1 MAVALLCSA
10 ASWAYTT
17 TDLENAGWT
26 LVTDFASLT
35 LNDNYFV
42 FVDAQEGKYTMSNA
56 MPKGIGAD
64 GVRRPVYQALA
75 DPFSGF
81 CQVWAIES
89 YGEGTYAV
97 QSIEDGYYLTS
108 NGEWWSSHICNGKSG
123 DSYIQISSLGE
134 GKYRLRST
142 RQPSDLYWGP
152 YKNDAKVD
160 LTHKDGLDLGDGLD
174 DKDYESLAANK
185 ATDHAPGFYLYAMSR
200 STYNASRR
208 YSGALENEGWTKVT
222 STSGLGL
229 SGYYYAFL
237 DASENGGESGY
248 AMTGTNGRPKYTLLT
263 DPISTTT
270 QLWTT
275 ESYGSGFAIKNVSD
289 NKYIYSEASWNMQ
302 ATSSLTANAEYRV
315 SVNDGLWTL
324 QSITSLSEYVG
335 NYKNSPYN
343 PNVDGQ
349 ESNHGELASN
359 KASEK
364 GRRGFLIYSIPSIA
378 AIATEYTGGNLTA
391 DTWYYKEVTTTGIHA
406 FSATNLEN
414 IVYTTDGSKVDNE
427 ISTTLPQN
435 FLNSASTRY
444 YFKSS
449 SDQTLTISKICDNS
463 SYWFLRTSDY
473 KYLSR
478 GGSYYTQ
485 AIADNYGIPVR
496 IAYEDNNINFIF
508 VDNWRH
514 LFDAD
519 NGNIYTDNNTN
530 VNFALEPVDG
540 GFHIINK
547 NETTNS
553 TLNYAL
559 YIDSGDGNRVKASNS
574 NATVWI
580 LEDASTN
587 AHKSQMQVVKDA
599 QATAAAISADI
610 SGVSTQAQLD
620 NYLSYSSSQNISI
633 TGTGG
638 ANSQAW
644 QKDASNASEYTVFTE
659 TVNGL
664 ETGLYKLSVK
674 AFERIAS
681 NDRTYDLGGGNAGLS
696 YVFAGG
702 EKVQL
707 WSVFD
712 YPADVAYVDNGKGSK
727 EDVEKGGKHY
737 PNSQDAAQVAFDAG
751 KYVNEVFVWVSGS
764 SLTFGIKIPHSYE
777 GNTFGTSC
785 ENWICYNNFEL
796 TYYGDARINIDEES
810 DEAPLAW
817 PNANVKL
824 SRTLSSDYWNTFC
837 SPFDIDAATIAST
850 FGAATKITEF
860 DTDAPIVDNSLTFK
874 TAETIEAGKPYLI
887 KPANTT
893 VNPTF
898 SGVKVTATSG
908 QTITNGSFKF
918 IGVIAQTELAPNGD
932 GGSINYF
939 VNTSNEVV
947 KLSEA
952 GNLKG
957 MRAYFNAPASASVKM
972 YINGIETG
980 IGQID
985 NEQLTIDNA
994 HIYNIAGQR
1003 LTKAQ
1008 KGVNI
1013 INGKKVLVK

>member
-1 MAVALLCSA
+1 MKLKTLLVSAVALLCSA
-10 ASWAYTT
+10 ASWADYTEYMT
-17 TDLENAGWT
+17 VGNGWT
-26 LVTDFASLT
+26 KITSSEQFNALTLSDYYFALVAAEDGKDLIVTTRSYGDDRNYLEYLPAKDPRFDTNRLFMFASYSSGYSMQVASLPTRYFQSASGSAYDFIIQTGFTSATSYFT
-35 LNDNYFV
+35 LNFTEGKITIQNQYSHGGNYFGPWNNTV
-42 FVDAQEGKYTMSNA
+42 TAGDRIAGNKSEGE
-56 MPKGIGAD
+56 KG
-64 GVRRPVYQALA
+64 Y
-75 DPFSGF
+75 
-81 CQVWAIES
+81 
-89 YGEGTYAV
+89 
-97 QSIEDGYYLTS
+97 
-108 NGEWWSSHICNGKSG
+108 
-123 DSYIQISSLGE
+123 
-134 GKYRLRST
+134 
-142 RQPSDLYWGP
+142 
-152 YKNDAKVD
+152 
-160 LTHKDGLDLGDGLD
+160 
-174 DKDYESLAANK
+174 
-185 ATDHAPGFYLYAMSR
+185 FYLYAIPR
-200 STYNASRR
+200 NYQQDIIRAAIGGNAKDVSFLLPDAKVELTQGFSPWAGIHPMGGDNAIGFCPE
-208 YSGALENEGWTKVT
+208 YYDNNGFTMDAYQTISVPNGKYKVT
-222 STSGLGL
+222 VNGFYRYGASYDATDKDPKL
-229 SGYYYAFL
+229 YANNDNAYL
-237 DASENGGESGY
+237 PSISKEADNRPTNHQEAAVALNSNRYPSDAVQTTVTNGSLMIEIKK
-248 AMTGTNGRPKYTLLT
+248 TGTKAQEWMAFDNFTLTLL
-263 DPISTTT
+263 D
-270 QLWTT
+270 LC
-275 ESYGSGFAIKNVSD
+275 VS
-289 NKYIYSEASWNMQ
+289 
-302 ATSSLTANAEYRV
+302 
-315 SVNDGLWTL
+315 SV
-324 QSITSLSEYVG
+324 
-335 NYKNSPYN
+335 
-343 PNVDGQ
+343 
-349 ESNHGELASN
+349 
-359 KASEK
+359 
-364 GRRGFLIYSIPSIA
+364 
-378 AIATEYTGGNLTA
+378 ATELTDGNMEA
-391 DTWYYKEVTTTGIHA
+391 NTWYYKDVTTTGIHA

-414 IVYTTDGSKVDNE
+414 IVYTTNANDLTGEV
-427 ISTTLPQN
+427 STTLPQN
-435 FLNSASTRY
+435 FLNSTSTRY

-449 SDQTLTISKICDNS
+449 SAQTLTFNKICNNF

-519 NGNIYTDNNTN
+519 NGNIYTDNDTN

-599 QATAAAISADI
+599 QATAAATSADI

-638 ANSQAW
+638 TNSQAW
-644 QKDASNASEYTVFTE
+644 QQDASNSSEYTVFTE

-674 AFERIAS
+674 AFERIAF

-712 YPADVAYVDNGKGSK
+712 YPSDVAYVDNGNGSA

-777 GNTFGTSC
+777 GSNFGTSC
-785 ENWICYNNFEL
+785 GNWICYNNFEL
-796 TYYGDARINIDEES
+796 TYYGDARINIDEEF

-887 KPANTT
+887 KPSTT
-893 VNPTF
+893 TANPTF
-898 SGVKVTATSG
+898 DDVEISATSG

-1013 INGKKVLVK
+1013 INGKKVLVR